1 MIDLAGIGDCEEV
14 WRNGDGAC
22 TTVPVRRGELHADA
36 ELIPESGCR
45 NRGVSG
51 RFQPK
56 NALTLGG
63 CSTTLTLVETKCQ
76 QIQIRKEAIQA
87 LVAVIR
93 LPAPGLAE
101 PPRGRTNSEYFI
113 IRVTC
118 SCMCFETWLA
128 SSGEPAS
135 AARSG
140 RILNDRAANFES
152 IDVGLRTQ
160 GQTSCSWRFLQREP
174 ELKVVGAFRGEGGQF
189 SICSERLVRVSDKRA
204 LTRNA
209 RPVIF
214 GSFLDYST

>member
-1 MIDLAGIGDCEEV
+1 VHYCAGAERGTPRRRRVDSRVRLSQSGGERQIPAEECPDLRRVFHNANARRDKVSTDSNPKRGDPSSGG
-14 WRNGDGAC
+14 RNSVTRAW
-22 TTVPVRRGELHADA
+22 V
-36 ELIPESGCR
+36 
-45 NRGVSG
+45 
-51 RFQPK
+51 
-56 NALTLGG
+56 
-63 CSTTLTLVETKCQ
+63 
-76 QIQIRKEAIQA
+76 
-87 LVAVIR
+87 
-93 LPAPGLAE
+93 
-101 PPRGRTNSEYFI
+101 GRTAARPHPASSSSLPNSEYFI